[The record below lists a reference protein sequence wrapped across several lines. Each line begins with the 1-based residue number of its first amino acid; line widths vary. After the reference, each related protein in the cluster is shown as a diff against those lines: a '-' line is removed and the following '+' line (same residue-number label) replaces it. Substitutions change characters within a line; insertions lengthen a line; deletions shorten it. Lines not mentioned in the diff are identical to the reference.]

1 MEVSHVLITFV
12 LRVRSITVHEI
23 NSLPVGHV
31 LETLP
36 GALRGDRLSWDSDL
50 MAPSKCGRPV
60 RKPSRWAV
68 TRAVTLLPPLP
79 ARPSWPL
86 VPTAVTAKHFSS
98 QLSVFACLFFVAPS
112 QQCSFLVSFLVSFL
126 LVSLNRSL
134 QCLFF
139 FFFPQNWAGS
149 SQWLSISFYKAPNI
163 KFGIS
168 YPASNIGNLV
178 ASTPSEDSR
187 VPFSME

>member
-23 NSLPVGHV
+23 NSLPVVHV

-50 MAPSKCGRPV
+50 MAPSKCGSPV
-60 RKPSRWAV
+60 MKPSRWAV

-112 QQCSFLVSFLVSFL
+112 QQCSFLVSFL

-134 QCLFF
+134 QCPFFCIYDIYLRYSLNGHHSLKIWRLFEM
-139 FFFPQNWAGS
+139 QNDKPFHGIVLWFKLNVINLL
-149 SQWLSISFYKAPNI
+149 LSDWILLFQ
-163 KFGIS
+163 
-168 YPASNIGNLV
+168 
-178 ASTPSEDSR
+178 
-187 VPFSME
+187 